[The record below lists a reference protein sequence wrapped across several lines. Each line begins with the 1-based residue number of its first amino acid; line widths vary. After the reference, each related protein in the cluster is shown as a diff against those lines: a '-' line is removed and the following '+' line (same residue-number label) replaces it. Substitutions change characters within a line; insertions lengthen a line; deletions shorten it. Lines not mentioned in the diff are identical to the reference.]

1 MKIFPIKV
9 QHNKKKTV
17 ISVRGGLSLRE
28 GICILEEIYDTGR
41 LAAVDLVEVNPA
53 IGSED
58 DVAKTVDAAIQI
70 LKAACGTV
78 RKGVMPND
86 TEIPKPCKDNWVD
99 EGQ

>member
-1 MKIFPIKV
+1 M
-9 QHNKKKTV
+9 
-17 ISVRGGLSLRE
+17 
-28 GICILEEIYDTGR
+28 EEIYDTGR

-78 RKGVMPND
+78 RKGVLPNESD
-86 TEIPKPCKDNWVD
+86 IPKPCK
-99 EGQ
+99 E

>member
-1 MKIFPIKV
+1 MIFA
-9 QHNKKKTV
+9 

-58 DVAKTVDAAIQI
+58 DVAKTVDAAIEI

-78 RKGVMPND
+78 RKGVLPID
-86 TEIPKPCKDNWVD
+86 IDIPKPSEN
-99 EGQ
+99 Q

>member
-1 MKIFPIKV
+1 MIFFQLWFEIA
-9 QHNKKKTV
+9 
-17 ISVRGGLSLRE
+17 VRGGLTLRE

-58 DVAKTVDAAIQI
+58 DVAKTIDAAIQI

-78 RKGVMPND
+78 RKGVMPNEI
-86 TEIPKPCKDNWVD
+86 EIPKPCN
-99 EGQ
+99 